1 MTTANRADRSTD
13 RSNRTNHPDRSDH
26 PDRSTDLALFL
37 VAFVWGSSYL
47 AAKSAAAAT
56 SVLAV
61 LLARYALSAISGSA
75 LLAARGRLRP
85 TRAELRTGTI
95 LGLTQ
100 ASVLIIETYGVAH
113 TSAANAGLIISLT
126 IILTP
131 LLDRRGAALPA
142 RYFAASGV
150 CVVAVGLLM
159 SGSGGLH
166 APSAG
171 DLLMLAAAVVRAG
184 HVALVGRLTSGG
196 GGGTGFGESAAAGG
210 NVDLE
215 RVELDP
221 ARAEEYAVAI
231 MRRAAVDPETARE
244 VADLLA
250 TAREAGDIPRLPVVP
265 PVIAPP
271 RVFVNRVAEQAD
283 LTDAAA
289 AGVIVVAGRPGIG
302 KTALVGKWL
311 ADLVAA
317 KAFEVCVYLELPDRG
332 RDVGVGDVAREL
344 LRRVGVDTSVA
355 RSDAE
360 WVALW
365 HSVMRGK
372 RYCVV
377 VDEVAQPGQVR
388 ALIPESGEGLPGGGS
403 LLVAVG
409 AEPLAELAGQGA
421 EFVEVGPFDAD
432 AGVALMRRLIGDARV
447 DAEPEAVDQ
456 VVEACDGIPAV
467 LALAAGIL
475 GQKRD
480 WPVAQLAA
488 LLADGERQ
496 LDVLRKRGGGRHVVD
511 LVFDAGYAELDSDA
525 AQAYRAMGHLERA
538 DFQPGVLAAL
548 AGLSEPAT
556 VAALET
562 LLAKYMVTEHE
573 WPSTGYRVGDM
584 QRNHT
589 REAAQR
595 AGEFGVQARTAALR
609 RVRDMLVATV
619 QEADVAASPDRPLR
633 VPEVAAGSGR
643 FATGAEGL
651 QWVDAHLPD
660 LLACARSGDD
670 DAALRIAGS
679 VWPYVTNYR
688 RWDDGAWL
696 YRHAA
701 DMARRTGFAEAEARK
716 FHTGTRA
723 LTRHR
728 GDPRRTSAS
737 LAQWVCAPC
746 SPGWPRRRRPNTG

>member
-1 MTTANRADRSTD
+1 
-13 RSNRTNHPDRSDH
+13 
-26 PDRSTDLALFL
+26 
-37 VAFVWGSSYL
+37 
-47 AAKSAAAAT
+47 
-56 SVLAV
+56 
-61 LLARYALSAISGSA
+61 
-75 LLAARGRLRP
+75 
-85 TRAELRTGTI
+85 
-95 LGLTQ
+95 
-100 ASVLIIETYGVAH
+100 
-113 TSAANAGLIISLT
+113 
-126 IILTP
+126 
-131 LLDRRGAALPA
+131 
-142 RYFAASGV
+142 
-150 CVVAVGLLM
+150 
-159 SGSGGLH
+159 
-166 APSAG
+166 
-171 DLLMLAAAVVRAG
+171 
-184 HVALVGRLTSGG
+184 
-196 GGGTGFGESAAAGG
+196 
-210 NVDLE
+210 
-215 RVELDP
+215 
-221 ARAEEYAVAI
+221 
-231 MRRAAVDPETARE
+231 
-244 VADLLA
+244 
-250 TAREAGDIPRLPVVP
+250 
-265 PVIAPP
+265 
-271 RVFVNRVAEQAD
+271 
-283 LTDAAA
+283 TDAAA

-525 AQAYRAMGHLERA
+525 AQVYRAMGHLERA

-548 AGLSEPAT
+548 ADLPEPAT

-651 QWVDAHLPD
+651 QWVDTHLPD

-701 DMARRTGFAEAEARK
+701 DVARRTGFAEAAARNLCELSRCLLETYDK
-716 FHTGTRA
+716 VGARAAVTRA
-723 LTRHR
+723 AQIVGEAPARLRASVTEFVGLVELADGEHEKAYELFVECGRLHR
-728 GDPRRTSAS
+728 GEGEHVTRGEV
-737 LAQWVCAPC
+737 LAMEMQGRALRW
-746 SPGWPRRRRPNTG
+746 